1 MVSRAVQTA
10 LARLWTDRCTIYG
23 QKDVSVLG
31 SHLTNF
37 QPVVLAED
45 VPCKLSFESLTVTT
59 GDGVA
64 TVGQSVKLF
73 LALEVQVFAGCK
85 IVVTRPDGTELTYGQ
100 SGLPGVFHNHQE
112 ILLEPFRGWA

>member
-10 LARLWTDRCTIYG
+10 LARLWTDRCTMYG
-23 QKDVSVLG
+23 HVEMTNPET
-31 SHLTNF
+31 HLTDF

-45 VPCKLSFESLTVTT
+45 VPCKLSFESLTVTA

-73 LALEVQVFAGCK
+73 LAPEVEVPAGCK
-85 IVVTRPDGTELTYGQ
+85 IVVTRPDGTELAYGQ

>member
-1 MVSRAVQTA
+1 MVSQAVQTA

-23 QKDVSVLG
+23 QNAVTVPG
-31 SHLTNF
+31 SHLTDF
-37 QPVVLAED
+37 QPVILAEN
-45 VPCKLSFESLTVTT
+45 VPCKLSFESLTVTA

-73 LALEVQVFAGCK
+73 LDPEIAVPAGCK
-85 IVVTRPDGTELTYGQ
+85 IVVTRPDGTEFTYGQ

>member
-23 QKDVSVLG
+23 QNAVTAPG
-31 SHLTNF
+31 SHLTDF

-45 VPCKLSFESLTVTT
+45 VPCKLSFESLTVAT

-73 LALEVQVFAGCK
+73 LAPEIAFPAGCK

>member
-23 QKDVSVLG
+23 QVEMAVPG
-31 SHLTNF
+31 SHLTDF
-37 QPVVLAED
+37 QPVALAED
-45 VPCKLSFESLTVTT
+45 VPCKLSFESLTVTA

-73 LALEVQVFAGCK
+73 LAPEIEVFAGCK
-85 IVVTRPDGTELTYGQ
+85 IVVTRPDGTEFTYGQ